1 MKNEKIHESSI
12 LHTTGKAIYI
22 DDIAEMPELLHA
34 RVYTSKVAA
43 GKIIS
48 YDIEKARAVDGVHVV
63 LCYKDIPGENQM
75 GPVVKDEPILAI
87 DKVEFVGQAIFI
99 LAAKTEEIADY
110 ALSLIKIDIKEEKP
124 ILTIEEA
131 IIKGNLLHPE
141 RKIECGS
148 IDKAFYES
156 KNTIKGSLR
165 TGAQEHWYL
174 ETQISLV
181 VPGEGKELKVYCST
195 QHPSETQ
202 ELVAEAIGVSKH
214 EVEVEVRRMGGA
226 FGGKETQAN
235 HIAIWAALLS
245 NATHKPVKLR
255 LYRDED
261 QIMTG
266 KRHPF
271 LINYKA
277 AFNNDGLLSAVDI
290 ELNTNAGYASD
301 VTMPILERALFH
313 ADNAYFI
320 PNMRIIGKA
329 WRTNTASNTAFRGF
343 GAPQAMAA
351 IETIIDRIA
360 RVLKM
365 DAVEIRHK
373 NFYGTT
379 ENNITPYGQIVE
391 NNRLEVIWKTLS
403 QSSEY
408 FSRRKAVN
416 EFNKENEYIK
426 RGLAA
431 SPVKFGISF
440 TTAFLNQAGA
450 LVNIYKD
457 GSVLVNHGGIEMGQ
471 GLHTKMQQIAS
482 EELGVSFKNI
492 KVSATS
498 TAKVPNTSATA
509 ASSGADMNGMAVK
522 DAVAKLKKRIGGVVA
537 DYFREHFSSHCK
549 NEEIVFQD
557 DKVFDETNHENSIL
571 FKDAVLKT
579 YLERVSLSAT
589 GFYRTPGIYYNI
601 EKGKGNPF
609 YYYAFGMAV
618 SEVEIDLFT
627 GQHKILRTD
636 ILHDAGKSI
645 NEALDIGQVE
655 GGFIQGVGWC
665 TTEECKWDKKG
676 NLLNHSPDTYKIPTI
691 NDIPEDFRVELLQG
705 YPNPNTIRQ
714 SKAVGEPPFMLAL
727 SVWLAIKDAISAKS
741 NHLIEPE
748 FEIPA
753 THEKIIM
760 ALDKMKN

>member
-1 MKNEKIHESSI
+1 MKNTKVHESSI
-12 LHTTGKAIYI
+12 LHATGKAIYI

-48 YDIEKARAVDGVHVV
+48 YDIEKAKAVNGVQAV

-75 GPVVKDEPILAI
+75 GPVFKDEPILA
-87 DKVEFVGQAIFI
+87 DGKVEFIGQAIVI
-99 LAAKTEEIADY
+99 LAATTEAIADY
-110 ALSLIKIDIKEEKP
+110 ALSLIKIEIDEEKP
-124 ILTIEEA
+124 VLTIEEA
-131 IIKGNLLHPE
+131 IAKGNLLHPE

-148 IDKAFYES
+148 IEKAFLES
-156 KNTIKGSLR
+156 KNIIEGTLK

-181 VPGEGKELKVYCST
+181 VPGEENEMKVYCST

-202 ELVAEAIGVSKH
+202 ELVAEAIGISKN
-214 EVEVEVRRMGGA
+214 EIEVEVRRMGGA

-235 HIAIWAALLS
+235 HVAIWAALLA

-255 LYRDED
+255 LSRDED

-271 LINYKA
+271 LVNYKA
-277 AFNNDGLLSAVDI
+277 AFNNHGLITAVDV
-290 ELNTNAGYASD
+290 ELNANSGYASD
-301 VTMPILERALFH
+301 LTMPILERALFH

-320 PNMRIIGKA
+320 PNMKIVGKA
-329 WRTNTASNTAFRGF
+329 WKTNLPSNTAFRGF
-343 GAPQAMAA
+343 GAPQGMAA

-360 RVLKM
+360 RHLKK
-365 DAVEIRHK
+365 DAADIRHI
-373 NFYGTT
+373 NFYGNK
-379 ENNITPYGQIVE
+379 ESNITPYGQLVE
-391 NNRLEVIWKTLS
+391 NNRLEIIWDKLI
-403 QSSEY
+403 QSSDY
-408 FSRRKAVN
+408 FNRRKAIN
-416 EFNKENEYIK
+416 EFNNSNNNLK
-426 RGLAA
+426 RGLAI

-440 TTAFLNQAGA
+440 TTSFLNQAGA

-457 GSVLVNHGGIEMGQ
+457 GSILVNHGGIEMGQ
-471 GLHTKMQQIAS
+471 GLHTKIQQIAS
-482 EELGVSFKNI
+482 EELGVSFENV

-509 ASSGADMNGMAVK
+509 ASSGTDMNGMAVK
-522 DAVAKLKKRIGGVVA
+522 DAVTKLKTRIAGVIA
-537 DYFREHFSSHCK
+537 ESFGSNCSK
-549 NEEIVFQD
+549 D
-557 DKVFDETNHENSIL
+557 DIIFENDMVVDKTQPDNSIS
-571 FKDAVLKT
+571 FKEAVMKT
-579 YLERVSLSAT
+579 YMNRVSLSAT
-589 GFYRTPGIYYNI
+589 GFYRTPGINYNI
-601 EKGKGNPF
+601 EKGKGTPF

-627 GQHKILRTD
+627 GRHRIVRTD

-645 NEALDIGQVE
+645 NEGLDIGQVE

-665 TTEECKWDKKG
+665 TSEECKWDNKG

-691 NDIPEDFRVELLQG
+691 NDIPEVFRVELLHG

-727 SVWLAIKDAISAKS
+727 SVWLAIKDAISAKA
-741 NHLIEPE
+741 NHKIEPE

-753 THEKIIM
+753 THEKILM
-760 ALDKMKN
+760 SLDRLN